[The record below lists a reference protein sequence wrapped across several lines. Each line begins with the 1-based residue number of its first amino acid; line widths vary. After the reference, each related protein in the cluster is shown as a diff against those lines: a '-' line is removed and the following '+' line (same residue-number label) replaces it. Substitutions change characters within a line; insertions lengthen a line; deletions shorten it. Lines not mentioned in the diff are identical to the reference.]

1 MSRIEVLGR
10 DAGAEAYRVRAHLDA
25 GTCEAQVPECLM
37 ETLRPGERPSHQEA
51 YEWIAAHR
59 ARIASAVAARRGGQ
73 VPRTPWDLVTLLR
86 EDGRDG
92 G

>member
-1 MSRIEVLGR
+1 M
-10 DAGAEAYRVRAHLDA
+10 RAHL
-25 GTCEAQVPECLM
+25 GLGVREAHVPECLM

-59 ARIASAVAARRGGQ
+59 GRIAAAVSARLEGRT
-73 VPRTPWDLVTLLR
+73 PRAPWDLVTLFG
-86 EDGRDG
+86 EDVRDG